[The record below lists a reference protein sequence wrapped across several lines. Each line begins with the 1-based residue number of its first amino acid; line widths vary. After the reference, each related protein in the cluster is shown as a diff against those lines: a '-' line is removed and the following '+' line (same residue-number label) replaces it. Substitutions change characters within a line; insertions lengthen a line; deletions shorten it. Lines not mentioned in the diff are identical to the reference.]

1 VYLGERVPLAGGPVT
16 TTASF
21 ISDLWNDQLVEHGRQ
36 YHFLVL
42 VGFLGSF
49 GFIRLSTRLM
59 RSPRVPWWP
68 GSVVSEGGLHVHHH
82 VFGIFIMMIAGVVSF
97 ALFDVGFWYDLSA
110 FAFGIGIGLT
120 IDEFALWLHLDDVYW
135 AEEGRT
141 SIDATLIAAGVM
153 GLILLGAAP
162 YNIEGGS
169 FSAVLGTVAAFA
181 FLGALVVICFMKQR
195 FWHGLVGLIFQPL
208 AIYGAARLGKP
219 TSGWARRFYGTR
231 RPDKQAKSEQR
242 FRPDRRT
249 EQIKKA
255 VRDAVGGAPT
265 EEYEAKLAAGRPP
278 PSD

>member
-1 VYLGERVPLAGGPVT
+1 VT
-16 TTASF
+16 TTALF

-82 VFGIFIMMIAGVVSF
+82 VFGILIMMIAGVVSF
-97 ALFDVGFWYDLSA
+97 ALSDVGFWYDVSA
-110 FAFGIGIGLT
+110 LAFGIGMGLT

-135 AEEGRT
+135 AEEGRR
-141 SIDATLIAAGVM
+141 SIDATLIAAAVM
-153 GLILLGAAP
+153 GMILLGVAP
-162 YNIEGGS
+162 YKFEIGS
-169 FSAVLGTVAAFA
+169 FL
-181 FLGALVVICFMKQR
+181 ALVIVVAIFAALAGLLLICFMKQR
-195 FWHGLVGLIFQPL
+195 FWHGLAGAVFSPL

-219 TSGWARRFYGTR
+219 GSGWARRFYGEK
-231 RPDKQAKSEQR
+231 RPDKQAKSERR

-255 VRDAVGGAPT
+255 VRDAVGGTPT
-265 EEYEAKLAAGRPP
+265 EEYEAKHTAGRPP
-278 PSD
+278 PSE

>member
-1 VYLGERVPLAGGPVT
+1 MT

-82 VFGIFIMMIAGVVSF
+82 VFGIVTMMIAGVVSF
-97 ALFDVGFWYDLSA
+97 ALSDVGFWYDLSA
-110 FAFGIGIGLT
+110 LAFGIGMGLT

-135 AEEGRT
+135 AEEGRS
-141 SIDATLIAAGVM
+141 SIDATLLAAAVM
-153 GLILLGAAP
+153 GLILLGVAP
-162 YNIEGGS
+162 YDIQIGT
-169 FSAVLGTVAAFA
+169 FLDVVATVALFGVLA
-181 FLGALVVICFMKQR
+181 GLVLICFMKQR
-195 FWHGLVGLIFQPL
+195 FWHGLAGIVFSPL

-231 RPDKQAKSEQR
+231 RPDKQAKAEQR

-249 EQIKKA
+249 EQVKKW
-255 VRDAVGGAPT
+255 VRDAVGGTPT
-265 EEYEAKLAAGRPP
+265 EEYEAKITAGRPP
-278 PSD
+278 HSE

>member
-1 VYLGERVPLAGGPVT
+1 MT

-82 VFGIFIMMIAGVVSF
+82 VFGILTMMIAGVVSF
-97 ALFDVGFWYDLSA
+97 ALSDVGFWYDVSA
-110 FAFGIGIGLT
+110 LAFGIGMGLT

-135 AEEGRT
+135 AEEGRS
-141 SIDATLIAAGVM
+141 SIDATLIAAAGM

-162 YNIEGGS
+162 YDVTADNALGVITAVAGFALWGGL
-169 FSAVLGTVAAFA
+169 VLV
-181 FLGALVVICFMKQR
+181 CFMKQR
-195 FWHGLVGLIFQPL
+195 LFHGLAGVVLGPL
-208 AIYGAARLGKP
+208 AMYAACRLGKP
-219 TSGWARRFYGTR
+219 GSGWARRFYGTR
-231 RPDKQAKSEQR
+231 RPDKQAKAELR

-249 EQIKKA
+249 EQVKKW
-255 VRDAVGGAPT
+255 VRDAVGGTPT
-265 EEYEAKLAAGRPP
+265 TEYEAKVTAGRTP
-278 PSD
+278 PSE